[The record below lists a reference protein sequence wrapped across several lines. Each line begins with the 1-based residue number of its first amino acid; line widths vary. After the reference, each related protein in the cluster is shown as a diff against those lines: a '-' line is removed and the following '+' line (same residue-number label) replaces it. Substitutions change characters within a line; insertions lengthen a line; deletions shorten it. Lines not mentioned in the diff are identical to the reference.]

1 MTDGTALRLSV
12 IGLGN
17 MGEPMARRWLAAG
30 YEVHGCDVSE
40 QARVRLAAAGG
51 TAHEAA
57 PPAVEDA
64 SVVILMLP
72 SSAVVNDVL
81 KGVRTRLAAGT
92 AVIDMSSSEPEQ
104 TRENARA
111 LGEAGV
117 ALMDAPVSG
126 GVRGAEAGT
135 LTIMAGGPG
144 PLVEYQRPLLECLG
158 TVIHVGPVGAGH
170 AVKALNNL
178 LSATHLWAT
187 SEAVLIAERFGIAP
201 ETILSVFNASS
212 GRSGSSEVKWPRFI
226 LPGSYD
232 SGFAARLMLKDAAI
246 AAKLARQT
254 GLPSTLA
261 DAVVSLWSR
270 AADALP
276 PGADHTEI
284 ARWIAAS
291 GEPPSPY

>member
-1 MTDGTALRLSV
+1 
-12 IGLGN
+12 
-17 MGEPMARRWLAAG
+17 
-30 YEVHGCDVSE
+30 
-40 QARVRLAAAGG
+40 
-51 TAHEAA
+51 
-57 PPAVEDA
+57 
-64 SVVILMLP
+64 MLP
-72 SSAVVNDVL
+72 NSAVVNDVIA
-81 KGVRTRLAAGT
+81 GIRTRLATGAT
-92 AVIDMSSSEPEQ
+92 VIDMSSSEPAR
-104 TRENARA
+104 TRENARS

-126 GVRGAEAGT
+126 GVRGATAGT
-135 LTIMAGGPG
+135 LTIMAGGPAS
-144 PLVEYQRPLLECLG
+144 LVESQRHLLERLG

-187 SEAVLIAERFGIAP
+187 SEAVLVGERFGIAP

-212 GRSGSSEVKWPRFI
+212 GRSGSSEVKWPKFI

-246 AAKLARQT
+246 AARLARET

-270 AADALP
+270 AAEDLE

-284 ARWIAAS
+284 ARWIATS
-291 GEPPSPY
+291 GGESPAPY

>member
-81 KGVRTRLAAGT
+81 KGVRLAAGT
-92 AVIDMSSSEPEQ
+92 VVIDMSSSEPAQ

-144 PLVEYQRPLLECLG
+144 PLVECQRPLLECLG

-212 GRSGSSEVKWPRFI
+212 GRSGSSEVKWPKFI

-246 AAKLARQT
+246 AARLARQT

-270 AADALP
+270 AAEALP

-291 GEPPSPY
+291 GEPPSPS

>member
-1 MTDGTALRLSV
+1 MTDAAAARIAV

-17 MGEPMARRWLAAG
+17 MGEPMAGRWLAAG

-51 TAHEAA
+51 TVHEAA
-57 PPAVEDA
+57 PPAVEGA
-64 SVVILMLP
+64 SVVVLMLP
-72 SSAVVNDVL
+72 DSAVVNDVIA
-81 KGVRTRLAAGT
+81 GIRTRLATGAT
-92 AVIDMSSSEPEQ
+92 VIDMSSSEPAQ
-104 TRENARA
+104 TCENARA

-126 GVRGAEAGT
+126 GVHGAVAGT

-144 PLVEYQRPLLECLG
+144 PLVESQRHLLECLG

-187 SEAVLIAERFGIAP
+187 SEAVLVGERFGIAP
-201 ETILSVFNASS
+201 ETILSVFNSSS
-212 GRSGSSEVKWPRFI
+212 GRSGSSEVKWPKFI

-232 SGFAARLMLKDAAI
+232 SGFAARLMLKDAGI
-246 AAKLARQT
+246 AARLTRET
-254 GLPSTLA
+254 GLPTTLA
-261 DAVVSLWSR
+261 DTVVSLWSQ
-270 AADALP
+270 AAGDLP
-276 PGADHTEI
+276 PCADHTEV
-284 ARWIAAS
+284 ARWMRSAS
-291 GEPPSPY
+291 G

>member
-1 MTDGTALRLSV
+1 MTDAAAARIAV

-17 MGEPMARRWLAAG
+17 MGEPMAGRWLAAG

-40 QARVRLAAAGG
+40 QARARLAAAGG
-51 TAHEAA
+51 TVYEAA
-57 PPAVEDA
+57 PAAVEGA
-64 SVVILMLP
+64 SVVVLVLP
-72 SSAVVNDVL
+72 DSAVVNDVIA
-81 KGVRTRLAAGT
+81 GIRTRLATGAT
-92 AVIDMSSSEPEQ
+92 VIDMSSSEPAQ

-126 GVRGAEAGT
+126 GVRGAVAGT

-144 PLVEYQRPLLECLG
+144 PLVEYQRHLLECLG

-187 SEAVLIAERFGIAP
+187 SEAVLVGERFGIAP

-212 GRSGSSEVKWPRFI
+212 GRSGSSEVKWPKFI
-226 LPGSYD
+226 LTGSYD

-246 AAKLARQT
+246 AAQLAREA
-254 GLPSTLA
+254 GLPSTLP

-270 AADALP
+270 AAEDLP
-276 PGADHTEI
+276 AGADHTEI
-284 ARWIAAS
+284 ARWMA
-291 GEPPSPY
+291 ER

>member
-30 YEVHGCDVSE
+30 YEVHGCD
-40 QARVRLAAAGG
+40 
-51 TAHEAA
+51 
-57 PPAVEDA
+57 
-64 SVVILMLP
+64 
-72 SSAVVNDVL
+72 
-81 KGVRTRLAAGT
+81 
-92 AVIDMSSSEPEQ
+92 
-104 TRENARA
+104 
-111 LGEAGV
+111 
-117 ALMDAPVSG
+117 
-126 GVRGAEAGT
+126 
-135 LTIMAGGPG
+135 
-144 PLVEYQRPLLECLG
+144 
-158 TVIHVGPVGAGH
+158 
-170 AVKALNNL
+170 
-178 LSATHLWAT
+178 
-187 SEAVLIAERFGIAP
+187 IAP

-212 GRSGSSEVKWPRFI
+212 GRSGSSEVKWPKFI

-232 SGFAARLMLKDAAI
+232 SGFAARLMLKDAAT
-246 AAKLARQT
+246 AAQLARQT

-270 AADALP
+270 AAEALP